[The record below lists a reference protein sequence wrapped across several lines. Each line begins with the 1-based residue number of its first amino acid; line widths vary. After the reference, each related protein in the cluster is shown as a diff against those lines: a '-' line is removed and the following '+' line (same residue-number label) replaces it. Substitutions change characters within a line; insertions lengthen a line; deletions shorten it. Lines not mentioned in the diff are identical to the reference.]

1 MWSGVLPSVLPASWG
16 DATAGYFGLANT
28 LSGIVGGVVAG
39 LVTDVRS
46 MQKKLKT
53 CMVVALLGAGGFFAL
68 FAIALP
74 PVSAEALSPL
84 ADSRLGLLAVCLFF
98 FFFFFSPAHESYF
111 QSSFPLLGVVQCCN
125 VLHVLPSCG
134 APSAPPLHIKAE
146 ARLLTSKIWG
156 ACAWCRCVF
165 SLGSSGDLRIRFF
178 LKWPPIRPTHNRRGL
193 LVQFLHSGACL
204 LRVRRSPVFFF
215 LAVSCRPRV
224 GGRAISKTLPCGH
237 AWCGTWSS
245 PCGVLLLKNRSIS
258 KALAT
263 PERLHPPTSPPPLE
277 SVH

>member
-28 LSGIVGGVVAG
+28 LSGIIGGIVAG

-53 CMVVALLGAGGFFAL
+53 CMVAALLGAGGFFAL

-84 ADSRLGLLAVCLFF
+84 ADSRLGLLAVCC
-98 FFFFFSPAHESYF
+98 FFFFSSFFFSPTHVSYF
-111 QSSFPLLGVVQCCN
+111 RSSFPLLGVVQCCN
-125 VLHVLPSCG
+125 VFHVLSSCG

-165 SLGSSGDLRIRFF
+165 SLGSSGDLQTRCSS
-178 LKWPPIRPTHNRRGL
+178 KWPPIRPTHNRRGL

-204 LRVRRSPVFFF
+204 LRVLCRVDRESASGRF
-215 LAVSCRPRV
+215 LKKSR
-224 GGRAISKTLPCGH
+224 GH

-245 PCGVLLLKNRSIS
+245 PCGVLSLKNRSIS

-263 PERLHPPTSPPPLE
+263 HEHLHPPTSPPPLE